1 MTNDALPT
9 YLQDHLAGALHAI
22 ELLKSMRDHYAGEPL
37 GTFAAEVLAQVEAD
51 RVVLARIVRNRLV
64 PDRGPVFLIAL
75 ATQPFL
81 AAVGRIKEPWPSL
94 SLFRASFDRVV
105 DHQHQDRANHG
116 YD

>member
-1 MTNDALPT
+1 MAFSLN
-9 YLQDHLAGALHAI
+9 I
-22 ELLKSMRDHYAGEPL
+22 
-37 GTFAAEVLAQVEAD
+37 AQSPPDSKLTCLSEAD
-51 RVVLARIVRNRLV
+51 LYPIV
-64 PDRGPVFLIAL
+64 DPVFLIAL